1 MSRKSKVSP
10 AQIFLCISI
19 IAFIIAGFIVMVV
32 SEHAP
37 VFAAMKEKGL
47 SAEGTVTG
55 KEERVTTETG
65 RKGRKREVTRQFLT
79 ISYNGM
85 STTPHAEAAAGKP
98 MRPAPHATTISG
110 DVQVG
115 PDEYES
121 HSIGSKVIVTYLP
134 DKPFTPK
141 LMTSVRDYSPFW
153 QIVTAVLLTLTGIAT
168 AFLAW
173 KKRRPK
179 VPALPPVLS

>member
-1 MSRKSKVSP
+1 MSRKSKVSLS
-10 AQIFLCISI
+10 QILLCVSILAFLG
-19 IAFIIAGFIVMVV
+19 AGFIAAVV

-47 SAEGTVTG
+47 AAEGTVTG

-79 ISYNGM
+79 VSYNGM
-85 STTPHAEAAAGKP
+85 STTPHAEAVAGKP
-98 MRPAPHATTISG
+98 MRPAPYAVTISG
-110 DVQVG
+110 DIQVG
-115 PDEYES
+115 PTEYES
-121 HSIGSKVIVTYLP
+121 HAIGSKVLVTYLP
-134 DKPFTPK
+134 DKSFQPK
-141 LMTSVRDYSPFW
+141 LTASVRDYTPFW
-153 QIVTAVLLTLTGIAT
+153 QIVTAVLLGLTGIAT
-168 AFLAW
+168 AFLSW